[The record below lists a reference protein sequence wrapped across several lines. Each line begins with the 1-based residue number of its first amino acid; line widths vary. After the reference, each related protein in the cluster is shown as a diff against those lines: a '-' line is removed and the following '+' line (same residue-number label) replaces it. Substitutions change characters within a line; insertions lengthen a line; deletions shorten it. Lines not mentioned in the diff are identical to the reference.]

1 VVEANVS
8 TDNVAG
14 LLICDFGPLS
24 CQAFS
29 DEDPSDDEARERT
42 TVIVSPV
49 VSGSPKVKLKG
60 LPQGC
65 VAGDLV
71 LKAKAKWSK
80 VKGIKAKL
88 IGKNVS
94 ERLGQSNRNRLTFA
108 VPGSELDQA
117 HFYDLN
123 VNVTRKG
130 GPGLKRSV
138 ELQIC

>member
-1 VVEANVS
+1 
-8 TDNVAG
+8 
-14 LLICDFGPLS
+14 
-24 CQAFS
+24 
-29 DEDPSDDEARERT
+29 
-42 TVIVSPV
+42 VI
-49 VSGSPKVKLKG
+49 SGSPKVKLKG

-71 LKAKAKWSK
+71 LKAKAKGSK

-94 ERLGQSNRNRLTFA
+94 ERLGQSSRNRLTFT

-117 HFYDLN
+117 RFYDLN

-138 ELQIC
+138 ELQVC